1 MVSQST
7 RGENTVEELGHDN
20 LCDRPPVCPAATTA
34 WGRGQFTPLLPQWES
49 PPPTPVPA
57 SLHTAFQCKGCGLG
71 HMLRPYPDLL
81 EKPQQWVSRFFNIC
95 LEFAPVSYGDFSYG
109 EFPKCKQ
116 GFWKLA
122 SIRHIIFMPSSK
134 QIFCSEVENL
144 SVEVQ
149 EYSPSQV
156 KALSEVCVPPSC

>member
-7 RGENTVEELGHDN
+7 RGENTVEALGHGN

-49 PPPTPVPA
+49 PAPPTPQ
-57 SLHTAFQCKGCGLG
+57 SLHLCTLPSNVKAVAWGTC
-71 HMLRPYPDLL
+71 PD
-81 EKPQQWVSRFFNIC
+81 PAYWRSQSS
-95 LEFAPVSYGDFSYG
+95 EFLDFSTSVWNSLLSPMGTFGMGYS
-109 EFPKCKQ
+109 PKCKQ

-122 SIRHIIFMPSSK
+122 SIRHTIFMPSSK

-156 KALSEVCVPPSC
+156 KAPSEVCVPPSC